1 MFIVDDVW
9 ETLNASY
16 MSYCD
21 VHPSPLTSTA
31 LPGSF
36 WQMAWG
42 PKALLQS
49 TTPQTFPWH
58 YNYARRISFV
68 STMLNQKNN
77 QIWQKEFCKLIC
89 MVQSKLRY
97 SHFEGKL
104 AYHRSCLRFVLVVW
118 SVKPGASFGY
128 ACATSHGQCG
138 LSRGEAGS
146 AHT

>member
-1 MFIVDDVW
+1 MMCGRHWMHRIWVTVMFIPHHLPAQHCQV
-9 ETLNASY
+9 
-16 MSYCD
+16 
-21 VHPSPLTSTA
+21 PSDRW
-31 LPGSF
+31 PGV
-36 WQMAWG
+36 
-42 PKALLQS
+42 PKHCCKARRRRH
-49 TTPQTFPWH
+49 FH
-58 YNYARRISFV
+58 GIINYNYARRISFV

-118 SVKPGASFGY
+118 SVKPGASYGY
-128 ACATSHGQCG
+128 AFATSHGQCG
-138 LSRGEAGS
+138 LRRGEAGS